1 MQSNLLLGLYL
12 NIFNYGNALTKRVL
26 SFMVDHKNLLT

>member
-12 NIFNYGNALTKRVL
+12 NIFNYSNVLTKRVL
-26 SFMVDHKNLLT
+26 SFMVDHKTILT